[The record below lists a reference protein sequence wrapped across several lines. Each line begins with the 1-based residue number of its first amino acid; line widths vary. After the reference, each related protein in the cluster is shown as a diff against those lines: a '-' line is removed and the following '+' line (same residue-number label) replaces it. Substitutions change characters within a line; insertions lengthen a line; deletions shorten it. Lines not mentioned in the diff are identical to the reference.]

1 MPVLDVGISVPGA
14 RIRATTVEMIVD
26 TGGDATVLPR
36 ELLEGIRAPFSDRSY
51 MRGVT
56 GAGLPVDLFWVTLHI
71 GSLRVPNV
79 RVVAN
84 DVSDSSILG
93 RNALNYLNVALLGP
107 AQVLE
112 VLK

>member
-14 RIRATTVEMIVD
+14 RVRAITVEMIVD
-26 TGGDATVLPR
+26 TGADATVLPR

-51 MRGVT
+51 LRGVT
-56 GAGLPVDLFWVTLHI
+56 GAGVPVDLFWVTLHI
-71 GSLRVPNV
+71 GSLRVANV

-84 DVSDSSILG
+84 DTSDSSILG
-93 RNALNYLNVALLGP
+93 RDALNHLNLALHGP
-107 AQVLE
+107 AEVLE